1 MLARVGETQADWQ
14 GHVIVCG
21 LPGVGLRIVE
31 QLALSGVPAVV
42 VDDNPAPALAR
53 AIAAW
58 DVPLVTGPARTAETL
73 MSAGLPGA
81 IAVICAQD
89 DDLPALE
96 TALLTRR
103 LRPEV
108 RVVAQLTNPAVGRA
122 VREAGVAVLDV
133 AGLSAPSVVEACLG
147 EGVQEM
153 SLSGMRFLAAR
164 TTAPAA
170 ATLRELY
177 GALAPV
183 AVVPPDGH
191 VLVCP
196 GRDTPVTAGD
206 EVTLI
211 GTPDELAALS
221 VIDHPELIRRLT
233 ATQGGNGTG
242 TGGPGTGGNG
252 AGSLGAPGVLGGE
265 EPGSLQ
271 AGSGLAARAARA
283 LRDVAVS
290 LARAMDRRIAIAL
303 GALVAVLATATLVLR
318 FTYQYA
324 GPGHRM
330 SLLDAMYFTV
340 ETVTTVGYGDY
351 SFRGEPA
358 WLVVFAVLLMM
369 AGALFVAVFFALVTN
384 MLVSRR
390 IEESLG
396 RQKITVLRDHVLV
409 IGLGTV
415 GLRVVRQLRDA
426 GRDVVV
432 VEMDEHN
439 RHLEQLRALD
449 VPALIADATLP
460 EVLASA
466 RLSTA
471 SAVAVLTSDD
481 LANLETGLAVRDQLG
496 PRWPDVPVALR
507 IFDPQLAH
515 SVQQTFGFRHVRST
529 AALAAPW
536 FVGAALGLDVLST
549 FYAGDEPLL
558 VARLTVTPG
567 GGLHGLRMDELAA
580 RTRVLALRRAADR
593 AVLEHPP
600 RRSTRFDSADE
611 AYLIG
616 PYDELLT
623 VLRRDRLAPG
633 PVTPDRPA
641 PSPDNPDR
649 PAPSPVSPDR

>member
-1 MLARVGETQADWQ
+1 MLGLVGGAQVSLH

-21 LPGVGLRIVE
+21 LGGVGLRIVE

-53 AIAAW
+53 MAETW
-58 DVPLVTGPARTAETL
+58 GVTLVTGPTRAEETL
-73 MSAGLPGA
+73 MSAGLARA

-89 DDLPALE
+89 DDLSALE
-96 TALLTRR
+96 TALLARR
-103 LRPEV
+103 LRAEV
-108 RVVAQLTNPAVGRA
+108 RVVAQLANPAVGRA
-122 VREAGVAVLDV
+122 VKEAGVAVLDV
-133 AGLSAPSVVEACLG
+133 AALSAPSVVEVCLG

-164 TTAPAA
+164 TTAPSAG
-170 ATLRELY
+170 TLRELY

-183 AVVPPDGH
+183 AVMPQDGD

-196 GRDTPVTAGD
+196 GRDTEVSAGD

-211 GTPDELAALS
+211 GTPDELAAAD
-221 VIDHPELIRRLT
+221 VIDHPERIRRLT
-233 ATQGGNGTG
+233 ATASP
-242 TGGPGTGGNG
+242 GGPWAG
-252 AGSLGAPGVLGGE
+252 AAPGSLGVLGVLGGE
-265 EPGSLQ
+265 QPDDPR
-271 AGSGLAARAARA
+271 AGQGAAERALRA
-283 LRDVAVS
+283 LRDLAVS
-290 LARAMDRRIAIAL
+290 LAHAADRPIAIAL
-303 GALVAVLATATLVLR
+303 GALLTVLVTATVVLR

-324 GPGHRM
+324 GPGHRI

-358 WLVVFAVLLMM
+358 WLVVFAVLLML

-396 RQKITVLRDHVLV
+396 RQKITALRGHVLV

-415 GLRVVRQLRDA
+415 GLRVARQVHDA

-432 VEMDEHN
+432 IEMNERN
-439 RHLEQLRALD
+439 RHLGQLRALG
-449 VPALIADATLP
+449 VPVMIADATLP

-466 RLSTA
+466 RLAAA

-496 PRWPDVPVALR
+496 PRWPATPVVLR

-515 SVQQTFGFRHVRST
+515 SVKDTFGFRHVRST

-558 VARLTVTPG
+558 IARLTVTPG
-567 GGLHGLRMDELAA
+567 GGLEGLRMDELAA
-580 RTRVLALRRAADR
+580 RTRVLALRRVADR
-593 AVLEHPP
+593 SVLEHPP
-600 RRSTRFDSADE
+600 RRTTRFHQADE

-623 VLRRDRLAPG
+623 VLRRDRRSPGRTDTGRTDTGLADTG
-633 PVTPDRPA
+633 LADTGF
-641 PSPDNPDR
+641 S
-649 PAPSPVSPDR
+649 

>member
-1 MLARVGETQADWQ
+1 MLCGVEGTQADRQ

-21 LPGVGLRIVE
+21 LSGVGLRIVE
-31 QLALSGVPAVV
+31 QLALSGVPAVA

-53 AIAAW
+53 MIAAW
-58 DVPLVTGPARTAETL
+58 DVPLVTGPTRAADTL

-81 IAVICAQD
+81 AAVICAQD
-89 DDLPALE
+89 DDLSALE

-103 LRPEV
+103 LRAEV

-122 VREAGVAVLDV
+122 VREAGAAVLDV
-133 AGLSAPSVVEACLG
+133 AGLSAPSVVEVCLG
-147 EGVQEM
+147 EGVQEL

-170 ATLRELY
+170 ATLRQLY

-196 GRDTPVTAGD
+196 GRDTPVAAGD

-211 GTPDELAALS
+211 GTPDELAAAS
-221 VIDHPELIRRLT
+221 VIDHPERIRRLT
-233 ATQGGNGTG
+233 ATQGSGNGARSNGTG
-242 TGGPGTGGNG
+242 SGSPGV
-252 AGSLGAPGVLGGE
+252 LDVLGGE
-265 EPGSLQ
+265 EPGGRP
-271 AGSGLAARAARA
+271 AGPGPAGRVARA

-290 LARAMDRRIAIAL
+290 LARAADRRIAIAL
-303 GALVAVLATATLVLR
+303 GGLVAVLVTATLVLR

-324 GPGHRM
+324 GPGHRI
-330 SLLDAMYFTV
+330 SLLDAVYFTV

-351 SFRGEPA
+351 SFRSEPA

-369 AGALFVAVFFALVTN
+369 SGALFVAVFFALVTN
-384 MLVSRR
+384 MLVSRS

-396 RQKITVLRDHVLV
+396 RQKITVLRGHVLV

-415 GLRVVRQLRDA
+415 GLRVVQQLRDA

-432 VEMDEHN
+432 IEMNEHN
-439 RHLEQLRALD
+439 RHLGQLRALG
-449 VPALIADATLP
+449 VPVSIADATLP

-515 SVQQTFGFRHVRST
+515 SVQQTFGFRYVRST

-600 RRSTRFDSADE
+600 RRSTRFDPADE

-623 VLRRDRLAPG
+623 VLRRDRPAPG
-633 PVTPDRPA
+633 
-641 PSPDNPDR
+641 
-649 PAPSPVSPDR
+649 PVSPDR